1 VTTQRPAFSVENGF
15 SSNTAFPAEVLAVS
29 DTAYGEAR
37 FSVPQ
42 SAGDVRS
49 ILSGDVAGGDRVA
62 AELLVLCNDDFAA
75 MALIPYVTEGSSD
88 ALAALERARLE
99 ETATRGAVQS
109 LCFATVL
116 YRAKGNAHCS
126 RNSALRALELAH
138 DVDDEV
144 LALCHRSMAL
154 VTSHDGEGAKSDA
167 HYQVALDL
175 APGNADNLLAL
186 MMTLHRAKYSLAH
199 EQFAEAVAE
208 SEAAVRLG
216 RMSGH
221 TGYEPFALSVGAA
234 AKSHLGRL
242 DEALTDAAGALR
254 VRRTLGVRHDGVLG
268 RVVLG
273 AIHRK
278 RREVRQAREVLEQ
291 AVSEEREKPGLR
303 GLRAI
308 ALAELSRVCAADDM
322 SLALHYAERAVTA
335 SEGAGRIGALLA
347 RGWVSLVSGAAAAA
361 TFDAEEARTAATMA
375 RRPAAAAEALELLGL
390 VTSDPNAA
398 AALLD
403 DAAAHYR
410 DVGDRLGE
418 ARVRM
423 VAAAIPGSRDTRST
437 RFEEDTLRRYGVRL
451 EPGVADALTAV
462 ANRAPLIA
470 VHSLGGFRVLR
481 GGVEVPAKEWQSRK
495 ARDLLK
501 VLISHRGVPVPRSR
515 LMELLWPNE
524 SPAIGGNRLS
534 VLLSTLRRVLD
545 PDRRGEHPAL
555 IADRAAVAVNLGL
568 VDVDVERFMVA
579 VSEACTAHRHGRD
592 DAAALLSAAEAMY
605 VGEFLPDDL
614 FVDWA
619 LELRDEAQGAYIRV
633 LRAQTALVPDVDQ
646 KVSSLLKIL
655 RCDSYDEEAHVELIR
670 VLHEA
675 GRHGEA
681 RRRYRV
687 YARCMSEIGV
697 TPMPANVLQ
706 RGGAPSPA
714 A

>member
-1 VTTQRPAFSVENGF
+1 MS
-15 SSNTAFPAEVLAVS
+15 EVAHG
-29 DTAYGEAR
+29 GE
-37 FSVPQ
+37 PL

-49 ILSGDVAGGDRVA
+49 ILSGDVARGDRVA
-62 AELLVLCNDDFAA
+62 AELLVLCTDDFAA
-75 MALIPYVTEGSSD
+75 TALIPYVAKGVSD
-88 ALAALERARLE
+88 ALAALERARPDE
-99 ETATRGAVQS
+99 SATRDAVLS
-109 LCFATVL
+109 MCFATVW
-116 YRAKGNAHCS
+116 YRAKGNARCS
-126 RNSALRALELAH
+126 RELALRALELAQ
-138 DVDDEV
+138 DVDDDV
-144 LALCHRSMAL
+144 LAICHRSMAL
-154 VTSHDGEGAKSDA
+154 VASRDGDHAKGDT
-167 HYQVALDL
+167 HYQIALNL
-175 APGNADNLLAL
+175 APGNVDNLLAL
-186 MMTLHRAKYSLAH
+186 MMTLHRAKHALAH

-216 RMSGH
+216 RMAGH
-221 TGYEPFALSVGAA
+221 AGYEPFALSIGAA

-254 VRRTLGVRHDGVLG
+254 LRRSLGVRHDGVFVQ
-268 RVVLG
+268 VVLG
-273 AIHRK
+273 VIHRK
-278 RREVRQAREVLEQ
+278 RREVRQAREVLEE
-291 AVSEEREKPGLR
+291 AVLEEREKP

-308 ALAELSRVCAADDM
+308 ALAELGRVCAADDI

-347 RGWVSLVSGAAAAA
+347 RAWVSLVSGAAAAA
-361 TFDAEEARTAATMA
+361 TFDAEEARTAATMTK
-375 RRPAAAAEALELLGL
+375 RPAAAAEAVELLGL

-403 DAAAHYR
+403 DAAGYYR
-410 DVGDRLGE
+410 DVGDRPGE

-423 VAAAIPGSRDTRST
+423 VAAAIPGSRETRST

-451 EPGVADALTAV
+451 EAGVADALTVV

-470 VHSLGGFRVLR
+470 VHSLGGFRVVR
-481 GGVEVPAKEWQSRK
+481 GGVEVPAKEWQSKK

-501 VLISHRGVPVPRSR
+501 ILISHRGVPVPRSR
-515 LMELLWPNE
+515 LMELLWPNQ
-524 SPAIGGNRLS
+524 SPATGGNRLS

-545 PDRRGEHPAL
+545 PDRRGQHPPL
-555 IADRAAVAVNLGL
+555 TADRAAVAINLEL
-568 VDVDVERFMVA
+568 VDVDVERFIVA
-579 VSEACTAHRHGRD
+579 VSEACDAHRRGDD
-592 DAAALLSAAEAMY
+592 DATTLLSAAEAMY
-605 VGEFLPDDL
+605 VGEYLPDDPY
-614 FVDWA
+614 VDWA

-633 LRAQTALVPDVDQ
+633 LRAQAARVSDIDQ

-670 VLHEA
+670 VLGEA

-681 RRRYRV
+681 HRRYRV

-697 TPMPANVLQ
+697 TPMPTNVLQ